1 MGTTAGTRSTLGS
14 AREGESDVRDMD
26 RDEQYDLLT
35 AALIGVAVGAG
46 TALLISALVPEPPR
60 GVERAMRRGRKLAAR
75 GGKLAS
81 RGSRAA
87 LAAPE
92 AAREQLGAY
101 LESARE
107 AIADTVEAELK
118 DLRRSIRRRRRRLGL

>member
-1 MGTTAGTRSTLGS
+1 MATTAGTQSTLGS
-14 AREGESDVRDMD
+14 ARAGGSDAMDMD

-46 TALLISALVPEPPR
+46 TALLISAFVPEPRP
-60 GVERAMRRGRKLAAR
+60 GVQRAMRRGRKLAAR
-75 GGKLAS
+75 GGK
-81 RGSRAA
+81 AA
-87 LAAPE
+87 LVAPAA
-92 AAREQLGAY
+92 AQKQLGAY

-118 DLRRSIRRRRRRLGL
+118 DLRRAIRRRRRRLGL

>member
-1 MGTTAGTRSTLGS
+1 MGTTAETRNTPGS
-14 AREGESDVRDMD
+14 ARAGEPEAGMD

-35 AALIGVAVGAG
+35 AALIGMAVGAG
-46 TALLISALVPEPPR
+46 TALLLSALTPERPR
-60 GVERAMRRGRKLAAR
+60 PTRVQRAMKRGRKLAVR
-75 GGKLAS
+75 GGV
-81 RGSRAA
+81 AA
-87 LAAPE
+87 KAMPE
-92 AAREQLGAY
+92 AARDQIGGY

>member
-14 AREGESDVRDMD
+14 AREGGPDARDMD

-46 TALLISALVPEPPR
+46 TALLLSALVPERPT
-60 GVERAMRRGRKLAAR
+60 GVQRAMRRSRKLAAR
-75 GGKLAS
+75 GG
-81 RGSRAA
+81 RAA

-118 DLRRSIRRRRRRLGL
+118 DLRRAIRRRRRRIGL

>member
-46 TALLISALVPEPPR
+46 TALLISALAPEPPR
-60 GVERAMRRGRKLAAR
+60 GVQRAMRRGRKLATR
-75 GGKLAS
+75 GG
-81 RGSRAA
+81 RAA
-87 LAAPE
+87 LGAPE

-118 DLRRSIRRRRRRLGL
+118 DLRRAIRRRRRRLGL